1 MAQELLLKEKCKD
14 MMKYGYQAIRD
25 IPRDYRYTLGTDI
38 RNSMT
43 SLLQFIIR
51 CGKRYYK
58 KTTLEDMDI
67 ELDTLRTLI
76 RVALENRVIT
86 VKEFERWSV
95 LLDELGRMVGGWMKS
110 LRTKD

>member
-1 MAQELLLKEKCKD
+1 MTQELLLKEKCKD

-25 IPRDYRYTLGTDI
+25 IPRDYRYALGTDI